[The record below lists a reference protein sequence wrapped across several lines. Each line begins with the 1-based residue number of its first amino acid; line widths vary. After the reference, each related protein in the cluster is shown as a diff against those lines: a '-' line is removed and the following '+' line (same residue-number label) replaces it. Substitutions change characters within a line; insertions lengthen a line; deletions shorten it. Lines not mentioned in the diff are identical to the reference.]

1 MQRVIRVLVVLVVL
15 GLGALWGA
23 AWFGRE
29 PNEPLGASFQR
40 QFAALTGR
48 GDAAAPVPAGGI
60 RLPAGMNMG
69 GAFAMR
75 DQDGRAVT
83 QDSFGGTLLVGYFG
97 YSFCPDVCPTELAT
111 IANAFDLLTPG
122 EAARATPLFVSVD
135 PGRDTPEQ
143 LKGYVAN
150 FHPRMVG
157 LTGTPEQV
165 AAMAKQ
171 FRVFYAKV
179 QRPEMSEYLMD
190 HSSFVYLI
198 GADGRVR
205 ALLRPQSSAEDIAA
219 AIRAQLPRA

>member
-1 MQRVIRVLVVLVVL
+1 MQRVIRVLVVMVVL
-15 GLGALWGA
+15 GLGALWSA

-29 PNEPLGASFQR
+29 AGEPLGASFQR

-48 GDAAAPVPAGGI
+48 EEAVPASGI
-60 RLPAGMNMG
+60 RLPGGVSMG

-83 QDSFGGTLLVGYFG
+83 QADFGGTLLVGYFG

-111 IANAFDLLTPG
+111 IANAFDLLTPE

-135 PGRDTPEQ
+135 PQRDTPEQ
-143 LKGYVAN
+143 LKGYVSN

-165 AAMAKQ
+165 AAIAKQ

-179 QRPEMSEYLMD
+179 ERPEMSEYLMD

-198 GADGRVR
+198 GTDGRVR

>member
-1 MQRVIRVLVVLVVL
+1 MQRVIRVLVVVLVL

-29 PNEPLGASFQR
+29 PGEPLGASFQR
-40 QFAALTGR
+40 QAAALLGR
-48 GDAAAPVPAGGI
+48 DDAAPVPAGGI
-60 RLPAGMNMG
+60 RLPAGASMG
-69 GAFAMR
+69 GAFTMR
-75 DQDGRAVT
+75 DQDGRTVT
-83 QDSFGGTLLVGYFG
+83 QADFGGTLLVGYFG

-111 IANAFDLLTPG
+111 IANAFDLLSPA
-122 EAARATPLFVSVD
+122 EAARATPVFVTVD
-135 PGRDTPEQ
+135 PERDTPEQ

-165 AAMAKQ
+165 AAMAKL

-219 AIRAQLPRA
+219 AIRAQLPRS

>member
-1 MQRVIRVLVVLVVL
+1 MQRVIRVLVVVVVL

-29 PNEPLGASFQR
+29 AGEPLGASFQR
-40 QFAALTGR
+40 QFAQLTGR
-48 GDAAAPVPAGGI
+48 EPQDAAPAGGI
-60 RLPAGMNMG
+60 RLPAGLSMG
-69 GAFAMR
+69 GAFAMQ

-83 QDSFGGTLLVGYFG
+83 QADFGGTLLVGYFG

-111 IANAFDLLTPG
+111 IANAFDLLTPA

-143 LKGYVAN
+143 LKRYVSN

-179 QRPEMSEYLMD
+179 ERPEMSEYLMD